1 MAPNS
6 TFSSHGLA
14 RPSVAASL
22 IGICALALTACGSS
36 DASEGSDG
44 SGGSKSAT
52 TTQVTD
58 ATGTSVKVPSA
69 PERVVVL
76 SEMDLDAALALGV
89 KPVGL
94 TAGRGQKGAPG
105 YLADRAK
112 GIPVVGA
119 VTGPDIE
126 KVVRAKPD
134 VILAGQLA
142 DEQVLQ
148 QLRKVAPTV
157 VTIDG
162 TKDWKKAL
170 SLTGKTLGRGN
181 RAEAF
186 LADYDTRAA
195 ALKKDLGAEAGKSV
209 SVARYSAKGS
219 AVMQQGVFISDV
231 LKDLGL
237 TRPGIQNEKGEGH
250 STPISDENLKEIDGD
265 WLFIGTL
272 TSTGSD
278 QDLVG
283 ELSEKPAYKQL
294 KAVSNDHATVI
305 DGTKW
310 TSLGGAQAAVSVLD
324 DIRKA
329 MVK

>member
-6 TFSSHGLA
+6 TLLSRGLA

-22 IGICALALTACGSS
+22 IGICALALAACGSS
-36 DASEGSDG
+36 EASDG
-44 SGGSKSAT
+44 SDPGASTSPKDN
-52 TTQVTD
+52 QVTD
-58 ATGTSVKVPSA
+58 ATGTSVKVPST

-89 KPVGL
+89 RPVGL
-94 TAGRGQKGAPG
+94 TAGRGQQGAPG
-105 YLADRAK
+105 YLADQAK
-112 GIPVVGA
+112 GVPVVGA

-170 SLTGKTLGRGN
+170 SLTGKALGREN
-181 RAEAF
+181 KAAAF
-186 LADYDTRAA
+186 LADYDTRVA
-195 ALKKDLGAEAGKSV
+195 ALKKDLGPEAGKSV

-231 LKDLGL
+231 LGDLGF
-237 TRPGIQNEKGEGH
+237 TRPGIQNRKGEGH

-278 QDLVG
+278 QALVD
-283 ELSEKPAYKQL
+283 ELSDRPAYKQL
-294 KAVSNDHATVI
+294 RAVSSGRSTVI

>member
-1 MAPNS
+1 MMPPRTS
-6 TFSSHGLA
+6 TPGTRRAAATALAVACGLA
-14 RPSVAASL
+14 LS
-22 IGICALALTACGSS
+22 ACGSS
-36 DASEGSDG
+36 DDASSPGGSDK
-44 SGGSKSAT
+44 GGST
-52 TTQVTD
+52 TVTD
-58 ATGTSVKVPSA
+58 ATGAKVQVPAA
-69 PERVVVL
+69 PKRVVTL
-76 SEMDLDAALALGV
+76 SEMDLDSALTLGV

-105 YLADRAK
+105 YLGAQAA

-142 DEQVLQ
+142 DEQVLA
-148 QLRKVAPTV
+148 QLKKIAPTV
-157 VTIDG
+157 VTIGGDKSW
-162 TKDWKKAL
+162 KD
-170 SLTGKTLGRGN
+170 SLTLTGQALGKSD
-181 RAEAF
+181 EAKKF
-186 LADYDTRAA
+186 LADYGTKAA
-195 ALKKDLGAEAGKSV
+195 ALKKDLGAKAGATV
-209 SVARYSAKGS
+209 SVARYSAKGT

-231 LKDLGL
+231 LGDLGFK
-237 TRPGIQNEKGEGH
+237 RPGIQNKKGEGH

-272 TSTGSD
+272 TSTG
-278 QDLVG
+278 QDAQLLG
-283 ELSEKPAYKQL
+283 QLAKKPAYQQL
-294 KAVSNDHATVI
+294 KAVRDGHATVI
-305 DGTKW
+305 DGSKW